1 MESQKSEGIVQFIKF
16 TVVGVTNTLV
26 DWVVFYLLINSMLSD
41 QHSLAKVISFAVA
54 VLNSYL
60 WNTVWTF
67 RKEYQAISANK
78 SAVFVKFAVISL
90 IGWGVNVYVYNFAAA
105 NISAQ
110 ILNKDLLPLILAS
123 GSAVIVN
130 FFGNK
135 LWTYKQ

>member
-1 MESQKSEGIVQFIKF
+1 
-16 TVVGVTNTLV
+16 
-26 DWVVFYLLINSMLSD
+26 MLSD